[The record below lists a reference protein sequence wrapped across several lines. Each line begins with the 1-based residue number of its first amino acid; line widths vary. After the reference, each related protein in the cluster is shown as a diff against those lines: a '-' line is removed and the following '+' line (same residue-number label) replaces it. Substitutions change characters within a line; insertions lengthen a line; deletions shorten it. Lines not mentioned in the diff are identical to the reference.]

1 MFDLSLIHPMIVH
14 FPIALLIV
22 GFISDLFGLIL
33 KKDFFSRT
41 GFYLLILGTIGV
53 AAAYFS
59 GRSAGEGLTEAGVLK
74 QALETH
80 EDAAELALWIMVFS
94 ALLRIILVLTKK
106 YKGALQYVSILVFF
120 IGVFAIARTGYYG
133 GELVFKHA
141 AGVQFNIGTNFDSG
155 TSETPANQN
164 DPDQKKK
171 DDD

>member
-22 GFISDLFGLIL
+22 GFLSDLLGLIF

-53 AAAYFS
+53 VAAYLT
-59 GRSAGEGLTEAGVLK
+59 GTSAGEGITEAGTLK

-80 EDAAELALWIMVFS
+80 ENAGELALWIMVFA
-94 ALLRIILVLTKK
+94 ALFRIALVFTKK
-106 YKGALQYVSILVFF
+106 YKGVFQL
-120 IGVFAIARTGYYG
+120 IGLLIFFVGVLSIARTGFYG

-141 AGVQFNIGTNFDSG
+141 AGVQFNIGANFDS
-155 TSETPANQN
+155 SSNENSVNQN
-164 DPDQKKK
+164 AESKKEK
-171 DDD
+171 NND